1 MPTVAENNKRIAK
14 NTVLLYFRMLLIMLV
29 SLYTS
34 RIVLRALGVE
44 DFGIYNVVGGV
55 VAMFSILSGSLSSA
69 ISRFITFELGKNDLN
84 KLKRVFSASVTIQII
99 LAILIVVVAEIIGTW
114 FINAKMNIAPDRL
127 QAANWVFHFSILT
140 FVVNLINVPYN
151 ATIIA
156 HERMSA
162 FAYISILEVME
173 KLAIAYFVQIAPID
187 RLIFYAIL
195 MFGVALIIRFIYAL
209 YCRRH
214 FEETHYHFI
223 WDRQLLKQMF
233 GFAGWN
239 FIGTSS
245 SLLRDQGGNIL
256 LNLFFG
262 PVVNAASG
270 IANQV
275 YTALYN
281 FSTNFMTA
289 LNPQITKSYAS
300 GDYDYLMK
308 LIYNGSRFSAYLLFL
323 ISLPVIINA
332 DYLIKLWLGIIP
344 DHTVLFVRLILIFA
358 ISESITSP
366 LVTAQLATGNIRNY
380 QLIVGGLKLLNLPIA
395 YVCLYFGGAPSSVY
409 IISIVVSQLCVI
421 ARVYMLS
428 KLIPFSVMYFY
439 RKVYINIIYVMI
451 VSVIIPVS
459 ISAFLNH
466 GTLSFL
472 INCFTSFLSSLFTI
486 YYIGCSKDERAY
498 IIGKTRSFIHNYLHN
513 TRDNNK
519 SKARSAR

>member
-162 FAYISILEVME
+162 FAYISILEVMG

-256 LNLFFG
+256 LNLF
-262 PVVNAASG
+262 
-270 IANQV
+270 
-275 YTALYN
+275 
-281 FSTNFMTA
+281 
-289 LNPQITKSYAS
+289 
-300 GDYDYLMK
+300 
-308 LIYNGSRFSAYLLFL
+308 
-323 ISLPVIINA
+323 
-332 DYLIKLWLGIIP
+332 
-344 DHTVLFVRLILIFA
+344 H
-358 ISESITSP
+358 
-366 LVTAQLATGNIRNY
+366 
-380 QLIVGGLKLLNLPIA
+380 
-395 YVCLYFGGAPSSVY
+395 
-409 IISIVVSQLCVI
+409 
-421 ARVYMLS
+421 
-428 KLIPFSVMYFY
+428 
-439 RKVYINIIYVMI
+439 
-451 VSVIIPVS
+451 
-459 ISAFLNH
+459 
-466 GTLSFL
+466 
-472 INCFTSFLSSLFTI
+472 
-486 YYIGCSKDERAY
+486 
-498 IIGKTRSFIHNYLHN
+498 
-513 TRDNNK
+513 
-519 SKARSAR
+519 